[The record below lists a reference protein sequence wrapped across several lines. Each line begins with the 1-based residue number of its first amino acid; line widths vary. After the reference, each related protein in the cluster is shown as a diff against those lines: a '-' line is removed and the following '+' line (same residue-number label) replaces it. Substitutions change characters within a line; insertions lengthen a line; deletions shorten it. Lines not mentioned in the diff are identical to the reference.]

1 MNDKEDISLKRIK
14 MCRQHILFLR
24 HLLLPIASLG
34 FWNFAIRKWN
44 SSVEEKSLVTIPAI
58 EKERESVC
66 VCVCV
71 CVRDR
76 ERERERET
84 VLQTVRGNW
93 SILKKI
99 VHLK

>member
-1 MNDKEDISLKRIK
+1 MNDNESFSLKRIK

-58 EKERESVC
+58 EKEREC
-66 VCVCV
+66 VCVLGI
-71 CVRDR
+71 
-76 ERERERET
+76 EREKERET

>member
-1 MNDKEDISLKRIK
+1 MNDNENISLKRIK

-58 EKERESVC
+58 EKEREC
-66 VCVCV
+66 VCVLGIE
-71 CVRDR
+71 REK
-76 ERERERET
+76 ERERQCYR
-84 VLQTVRGNW
+84 Q
-93 SILKKI
+93 
-99 VHLK
+99 